1 MGISQIIMLVL
12 LGINLLLGA
21 HEHVKEKTGNHNFW
35 ISAISVVLFLTL
47 LITGGFFK

>member
-12 LGINLLLGA
+12 LGINLLIGA
-21 HEHVKEKTGNHNFW
+21 HYHGKEKTGNHNFW
-35 ISAISVVLFLTL
+35 LSAISVVLFLIL

>member
-12 LGINLLLGA
+12 LGINLLINA
-21 HEHVKEKTGNHNFW
+21 NEHGKEKTGNHNFW
-35 ISAISVVLFLTL
+35 LSTISVVLFLTL